1 MVIKMTAT
9 IVNGNEIAK
18 EIRKKISREI
28 IQLKKKYNSNPVI
41 TTVIVGNDSS
51 SKLYLKLRDNACKEV
66 GIISKH
72 FEFDAEISEQKIFQT
87 LQKLNVDDSVHGI
100 LIQYPIPKHLSQDKL
115 IQVIDQ
121 RKDVEGFNPV
131 NLGRTLIGD
140 EYLVP
145 CTPLAILTILEHEHI
160 TLKGKDVVIINHSN
174 VVGKPL
180 AALLLNRNS
189 TVTICHIF
197 TKNLKQYTSKA
208 DILITGT
215 GVPKLITADHIKE
228 NAVVLDVGIVETK
241 DGIRGDVDFDIV
253 KEKAALLTPVPGG
266 VGPVTIACALKNMI
280 KTYKNCI
287 KNF

>member
-1 MVIKMTAT
+1 MVIEMTAM

-18 EIRKKISREI
+18 EIRKKIFEEI

-51 SKLYLKLRDNACKEV
+51 SKLYLKLRDNACEEV

-72 FEFDAEISEQKIFQT
+72 CEFDAKISEQEIFQT
-87 LQKLNVDDSVHGI
+87 IQKLNIDNSVHGI
-100 LIQYPIPKHLSQDKL
+100 LIQYPVPKHLSQEKL

-145 CTPLAILTILEHEHI
+145 CTPLSVLTILEHEHI
-160 TLKGKDVVIINHSN
+160 TLKGKDIVIVNHSN

-180 AALLLNRNS
+180 AALLLNRNA
-189 TVTICHIF
+189 TVVICHVF

-208 DILITGT
+208 DILITGA
-215 GVPKLITADHIKE
+215 GVPKLITTDHIKD
-228 NAVVLDVGIVETK
+228 NAIVIDVGIVETK
-241 DGIRGDVDFDIV
+241 DGIRGDVDFDSV
-253 KEKAALLTPVPGG
+253 KEKAAVLTPVPGG
-266 VGPVTIACALKNMI
+266 VGPVTIACALKNI
-280 KTYKNCI
+280 VKTYKNCI
-287 KNF
+287 ENT